1 MISLKIFSFI
11 FVGIQSALS
20 AHIRPSSPSQ
30 PIPVDE
36 DGVFQYYKVD
46 IPPGLLLD
54 KVTSADICLAAGMSG
69 VCPATGRGSHG
80 NIRSCRL
87 LPLTDRSSG

>member
-20 AHIRPSSPSQ
+20 AHIRPSSASQ
-30 PIPVDE
+30 PIPVEE
-36 DGVFQYYKVD
+36 DFVFQYYKVD

-69 VCPATGRGSHG
+69 VCPVTARGSHG